1 MNTTT
6 HNNEFLRRHI
16 GPQESDLSEMFSAV
30 GVDSLDRLIDETV
43 PQSILT
49 SASPEN
55 EDPKT
60 EYEILNDL
68 RALAGKNTVLKSY
81 LGQGYYRC
89 IVPAAIRR
97 NVFENP
103 GWYTQYTPYQPEI
116 SQGRLEALLNYQTMV
131 ADMTGMPVANASLL
145 DEGTAAAEAMN
156 MAYGL
161 VNKPP
166 NLSANK
172 FFISS
177 RCFRQTV
184 DVILSRAV
192 PHGIELVVGN
202 PGAVEFD
209 RSFFGALIQYPA
221 EDGSVCD
228 HRKFIEKVHQA
239 GAIAIVATDLLA
251 LALLAPPGE
260 IGADIVIGNTQRF
273 GLPLGYGGPH
283 AGFFAV
289 KNEYIRSMPGR
300 IIGVSIDSHNNRA
313 YRMALQTREQHIRR
327 EKATSNICTA
337 QALLAIMSGFYA
349 VYHGPDGIREIASRV
364 HRLAKV
370 MDGELLKCGYAQLN
384 ELYFDTLRIET
395 ENKKQ
400 AVTIVELAREAGY
413 NLRFVEDK
421 YIGISFD
428 ETTTL
433 EDVEA
438 IVRIF
443 GKVKTNPVRNVS
455 YINQYR
461 LAVVSFPPALK
472 RTSPYLQH
480 PVFHEYHS
488 ETALM
493 RYIKNLEN
501 KDLSLTASMIPLG
514 SCTMKLNA
522 AAELYPLSWR
532 EFADLH
538 PFVPQ
543 EQAAGYRIIFS
554 ELEKILCKATGFAA
568 ASLQPNS
575 GAQGEFTGLMVIR
588 AYHHDHSQAQRI
600 VVLIPASA
608 HGTNP
613 ASAVMAGMQVVVVA
627 CDTNGNIDVDDLQRK
642 ALRYKDTLAALMVT
656 YPSTHGVFEERIKEI
671 CEIIHSGGGLVY
683 MDGANLNA
691 QVGLTSPGSI
701 GADVCHVNLHKT
713 FAIPHGGGGPGVG
726 PICVA
731 RHLAEY
737 LPGHSV
743 IPLGGK
749 KSIHA
754 VSSAPWGSA
763 SILLISYV
771 YCKMLGTAGLREA
784 TRFAILNANYL
795 KSKLEKLYPV
805 LYKGEKNRVAHEF
818 ILNMKPLKDASGVDV
833 EDIAKR
839 LMDFGFHAP
848 TVSFPV
854 AGTLM
859 IEPTESEPKAEL
871 DRFVDALTIIRREIQ
886 DIIDGVS
893 DKTDNP
899 LKNAPHTA
907 AAVSCD
913 VWPHSYS
920 RLQAAYPVPGLK
932 KQKYWPPVG
941 RLNNTYG
948 DRNVVC
954 TCPPIEMYAAE
965 SDSQSSNE
973 RL

>member
-1 MNTTT
+1 MNTITQS
-6 HNNEFLRRHI
+6 NEFLKRHI
-16 GPQESDLSEMFSAV
+16 GPQESDLAEMFTAV
-30 GVDSLDRLIDETV
+30 GIDSLDRLIDETV
-43 PQSILT
+43 PQNILN

-55 EDPKT
+55 EAPKT
-60 EYEILNDL
+60 EFENLNDL
-68 RALAGKNTVLKSY
+68 RVFAGKNTVLKSY

-89 IVPAAIRR
+89 IVPGAIQR

-116 SQGRLEALLNYQTMV
+116 SQGRLEALLNFQTMV

-145 DEGTAAAEAMN
+145 DEGTAAAEAMS

-161 VNKPP
+161 VNKSP
-166 NLSANK
+166 NSSAGK

-177 RCFRQTV
+177 RCLRQTI

-192 PHGIELVVGN
+192 PHGIEIVVGN
-202 PGAVEFD
+202 PDTVKLDG
-209 RSFFGALIQYPA
+209 SFFGALIQYPA
-221 EDGSVCD
+221 EDGSVSD

-239 GAIAIVATDLLA
+239 GAIAVVAADLLA
-251 LALLAPPGE
+251 LALLVPPGE
-260 IGADIVIGNTQRF
+260 MGADIVVGSTQRF

-283 AGFFAV
+283 AGYFAV

-300 IIGVSIDSHNNRA
+300 IIGVSIDTQNNRA

-349 VYHGPDGIREIASRV
+349 VYHGPEGIREIASRV

-370 MDGELLKCGYAQLN
+370 LDGELLKCGYAQLN
-384 ELYFDTLRIET
+384 DMYFDTLRIET

-400 AVTIVELAREAGY
+400 AVTILELARAEGY

-421 YIGISFD
+421 YIGISLD
-428 ETTTL
+428 ETATL
-433 EDVEA
+433 EDIEA
-438 IVRIF
+438 LVRIF
-443 GKVKTNPVRNVS
+443 GKVKNNPLRNVS

-461 LAVVSFPPALK
+461 LAVVSFPHSLE
-472 RTSPYLQH
+472 RTSSYLQH
-480 PVFHEYHS
+480 PVFHSYRS

-493 RYIKNLEN
+493 RYIKSLEN

-522 AAELYPLSWR
+522 AAELFPLGWR
-532 EFADLH
+532 EFSDLH

-543 EQAAGYRIIFS
+543 EQAAGYREIFA
-554 ELEKILCKATGFAA
+554 ELERILCKATGLAA

-575 GAQGEFTGLMVIR
+575 GAQGEFAGLMVIR
-588 AYHHDHSQAQRI
+588 AYHLDHGQEQRT

-627 CDTNGNIDVDDLQRK
+627 CDANGNIDADDLQKK
-642 ALRYKDTLAALMVT
+642 AVQYKDTLAALMVT

-671 CEIIHSGGGLVY
+671 CSIIHNNGGLVY

-691 QVGLTSPGSI
+691 QVGLTSPGLI

-713 FAIPHGGGGPGVG
+713 FAIPHGGGGPGAG

-731 RHLAEY
+731 KHLAEY

-743 IPLGGK
+743 VPIGGK

-754 VSSAPWGSA
+754 VSSSPWGSA
-763 SILLISYV
+763 NILLISYA
-771 YCKMLGTAGLREA
+771 YCRMLGTAGLKEA
-784 TRFAILNANYL
+784 TRYAILNANYL
-795 KSKLEKLYPV
+795 KSKLEKFYPV
-805 LYKGEKNRVAHEF
+805 LYQGAHNRVAHEF

-859 IEPTESEPKAEL
+859 IEPTESEPTAEL
-871 DRFVDALTIIRREIQ
+871 DRFIEAMSVIRKEIQ
-886 DIIDGVS
+886 DIVDGIS
-893 DKTDNP
+893 DKKDNP

-907 AAVSCD
+907 AVVSSD
-913 VWPHSYS
+913 TWPHPYS
-920 RLQAAYPVPGLK
+920 RRQAAYPVPGLERR
-932 KQKYWPPVG
+932 KYWPPVG

-948 DRNVVC
+948 DRNVIC
-954 TCPPIEMYAAE
+954 TCPPIEEYAK
-965 SDSQSSNE
+965 S
-973 RL
+973 

>member
-6 HNNEFLRRHI
+6 HSNEFLKRHI
-16 GPQESDLSEMFSAV
+16 GPQESDLSEMFSAI
-30 GVDSLDRLIDETV
+30 GVRSLDQLIDETV
-43 PQSILT
+43 PESIRV
-49 SASPEN
+49 SAAVQDDE
-55 EDPKT
+55 PKT
-60 EYEILNDL
+60 EFEILEEL
-68 RALAGKNTVLKSY
+68 RAIAAKNTILKSY

-89 IVPAAIRR
+89 IVPAVIQR

-116 SQGRLEALLNYQTMV
+116 SQGRLEALLNFQTMV
-131 ADMTGMPVANASLL
+131 SDMTGMPVANASLL
-145 DEGTAAAEAMN
+145 DEGTAAAEAMS

-161 VNKPP
+161 VNKSP
-166 NLSANK
+166 NAAANK
-172 FFISS
+172 FFVSS
-177 RCFRQTV
+177 RCFRQTI
-184 DVILSRAV
+184 DVVCTRAT
-192 PHGIELVVGN
+192 PHGIEIVVGN
-202 PGAVEFD
+202 PDTVEFD
-209 RSFFGALIQYPA
+209 NSFFGALIQYPA
-221 EDGSVCD
+221 EDGSVFN
-228 HRKFIEKVHQA
+228 HRGFIEKVHTA
-239 GAIAIVATDLLA
+239 GAVAIVATDLLA
-251 LALLAPPGE
+251 LALLTPPGE
-260 IGADIVIGNTQRF
+260 FGADIVVGSSQRF
-273 GLPLGYGGPH
+273 GLSLGYGGPH

-289 KNEYIRSMPGR
+289 RQEYIRSMPGR
-300 IIGVSIDSHNNRA
+300 IIGISIDAQNNRA

-349 VYHGPDGIREIASRV
+349 VYHGPEGILEIASRV

-370 MDGELLKCGYAQLN
+370 LDGELIKDGYAQLN
-384 ELYFDTLRIET
+384 EIYFDTLHVET

-400 AVTIVELAREAGY
+400 AVTILELARAAGY
-413 NLRFVEDK
+413 NLRFVEDR

-428 ETTTL
+428 ETADL

-438 IVRIF
+438 LSRIF
-443 GKVKTNPVRNVS
+443 AAVKNKPHRSVS
-455 YINQYR
+455 FVNQYR
-461 LAVVSFPPALK
+461 LAVVSFPSGLS
-472 RTSPYLQH
+472 RTSPYLQQ
-480 PVFHEYHS
+480 PVFRVYHS

-493 RYIKNLEN
+493 RYIKSLEN

-522 AAELYPLSWR
+522 AVELIPLTWK

-538 PFVPQ
+538 PFVPSS
-543 EQAAGYRIIFS
+543 QAAGYRQIFS
-554 ELEKILCKATGFAA
+554 ELENMLCKATGFEK

-588 AYHHDHSQAQRI
+588 AYHHDHGQARRNI
-600 VVLIPASA
+600 VLIPASA

-613 ASAVMAGMQVVVVA
+613 ASAVMAGMQVVVVP
-627 CDTNGNIDVDDLQRK
+627 CDAKGNIDVDDLKKK
-642 ALRYKDTLAALMVT
+642 ALLYKDTLAALMVT
-656 YPSTHGVFEERIKEI
+656 YPSTHGVFEERIKEMCTI
-671 CEIIHSGGGLVY
+671 VHAVGGLVY

-731 RHLAEY
+731 KHLAEY

-743 IPLGGK
+743 LSIGGR

-763 SILLISYV
+763 NIMLVSYA
-771 YCKMLGTAGLREA
+771 YCKMLASSGMKEV
-784 TRFAILNANYL
+784 TRYAILNANYL

-805 LYKGEKNRVAHEF
+805 LYQGAQNRVAHEF
-818 ILNMKPLKDASGVDV
+818 ILNMNPLKEASGIDV
-833 EDIAKR
+833 EDISKR

-854 AGTLM
+854 HGTLM

-871 DRFVDALTIIRREIQ
+871 DRFIEAMTVIRKEIQ
-886 DIIDGVS
+886 DVIEGLS
-893 DKTDNP
+893 DKNDNP
-899 LKNAPHTA
+899 LRHAPHTA
-907 AAVSCD
+907 AAVAGD
-913 VWPHSYS
+913 TWPHIYS
-920 RLQAAYPVPGLK
+920 RHQAAYPVSGME
-932 KQKYWPPVG
+932 QRKYWPPVG

-948 DRNVVC
+948 DRNVIC
-954 TCPPIEMYAAE
+954 TCPPAE
-965 SDSQSSNE
+965 EAPKNPA
-973 RL
+973 